1 MNKHPPGCLALYG
14 RWFGGIADG
23 TPRIAKDVGYDDQ
36 LNYDLFPKA
45 GTNGYNS
52 NSYVRGLI
60 YAGNSS
66 SVVDFDS
73 YVGGDKSVLGIRDE
87 HTVD

>member
-1 MNKHPPGCLALYG
+1 MV
-14 RWFGGIADG
+14 GGIADD
-23 TPRIAKDVGYDDQ
+23 TPRIAKDASYDDQ
-36 LNYDLFPKA
+36 LNYDLFSQT

-73 YVGGDKSVLGIRDE
+73 NVGGDKSVLGIRDD
-87 HTVD
+87 HTVY

>member
-1 MNKHPPGCLALYG
+1 MNKHPPRCLALCG

-23 TPRIAKDVGYDDQ
+23 TPRIAKDASYDDQ

-52 NSYVRGLI
+52 NSYVKGLI
-60 YAGNSS
+60 DAGPSS

-73 YVGGDKSVLGIRDE
+73 YE
-87 HTVD
+87 

>member
-1 MNKHPPGCLALYG
+1 MNKHPPRCLALCG

-23 TPRIAKDVGYDDQ
+23 TPRIAKDASYDDQ

-52 NSYVRGLI
+52 NSYVKGLI
-60 YAGNSS
+60 DAGNSS

-73 YVGGDKSVLGIRDE
+73 YVGGE
-87 HTVD
+87 